1 MSPSRINKTISDL
14 IICSRRKAEIL
25 IKEKIFL
32 VNGIIAEVGIKVNPK
47 IDIIKKEIN
56 QSHYEILMT
65 EGRNRKTIQFTSFFP
80 SQVIDLQ
87 IKHGSISL
95 GELKEGEF
103 IRIEDYILIKIQ

>member
-1 MSPSRINKTISDL
+1 MSPTRINKTISDL
-14 IICSRRKAEIL
+14 LICSRRKTEIL

-47 IDIIKKEIN
+47 IEIIKKEIN
-56 QSHYEILMT
+56 QSHYEISMT

-87 IKHGSISL
+87 IKHVIMSL
-95 GELKEGEF
+95 GKLKEGEF
-103 IRIEDYILIKIQ
+103 IRIEDPILIKSQ

>member
-14 IICSRRKAEIL
+14 LICSRRKTEIL

-56 QSHYEILMT
+56 QSHYEILM

-103 IRIEDYILIKIQ
+103 RRIEDYIN